1 MRLLLVEDDPDLGAA
16 VVKGLELDGYRVDW
30 VRRGDDLLASNP
42 AESYELVLLDLG
54 LPHMSGLDA
63 LAALRSRQDMTPV
76 IIITARDRPGQKV
89 AGLDAGADD
98 YLVKPLDLDEV
109 LARIRAQIRR
119 RDGRGSAM
127 LVVGRLRLDLSG
139 RAAWKDELP
148 VTITAK
154 EYKILALLMRRA
166 GRYLSKNELEAHVY
180 DDEVEISSN
189 TIEVAISG
197 LRRKFGSDAIL
208 TARGLGYMMPK

>member
-1 MRLLLVEDDPDLGAA
+1 MRLLLVEDDADLGAA
-16 VVKGLELDGYRVDW
+16 VVKGLELGGYRVDW
-30 VRRGDDLLASNP
+30 VRRGDDLLASSP
-42 AESYELVLLDLG
+42 ADSYELVLLDLG

-76 IIITARDRPGQKV
+76 IIITARDRPAQKV

-98 YLVKPLDLDEV
+98 YLVKPLDLDEL

-119 RDGRGSAM
+119 RDGRGSDM
-127 LVVGRLRLDLSG
+127 LVVGPLRLDLSG
-139 RAAWKDELP
+139 RTAWKDELP
-148 VTITAK
+148 VAITAK

-180 DDEVEISSN
+180 DDEVEIGSN
-189 TIEVAISG
+189 TIEVAISA

-208 TARGLGYMMPK
+208 TARGLGYMVPK